1 MEKRPPIEEVEL
13 VDNGSYHVRKL
24 IAEGGPTPL
33 SRIRSYIQELQ
44 TARSEKTGR
53 PLQAISIRTVC
64 YEIRASVFFSL
75 AEEIDMDSHL
85 EFYLTRFFAR
95 ITPKVEN
102 PVAKRK
108 HLTLEEALMMC
119 SVARRRY
126 ALPSIVAII
135 SGARVGELAKIRRSD
150 ITFDN
155 DMAFISIFGKR
166 SRIREIYLPTALV
179 MNVMAEFDSKEYLFE
194 KEGGGQ
200 FTRQGLSDLIQ
211 GAAKHAGL
219 RRGSPHDLKKV
230 FANYLVDLLPAKKQA
245 IMQYVGTTNTT
256 VFDRHYDMHRLL
268 PEDIRPICD
277 LVMKVRAA

>member
-13 VDNGSYHVRKL
+13 IDNGSYHVRKL
-24 IAEGGPTPL
+24 IAEGERTSL
-33 SRIRSYIQELQ
+33 SRIRSYLQELH

-64 YEIRASVFFSL
+64 YEIRGSVFASL

-108 HLTLEEALMMC
+108 HLTLEESLMMC
-119 SVARRRY
+119 SVKRKRY
-126 ALPSIVAII
+126 ALPSIVALV

-166 SRIREIYLPTALV
+166 SRIREIYLPTTLV
-179 MNVMAEFDSKEYLFE
+179 LSVMTEFVSKDFLFE

-200 FTRQGLSDLIQ
+200 FTRQGLSDLIR
-211 GAAKHAGL
+211 GSAKHAGL

-230 FANYLVDLLPAKKQA
+230 FANYLVDILPSKKQA

-256 VFDRHYDMHRLL
+256 VFDRHYDMHHLL
-268 PEDIRPICD
+268 PDDIRPICD
-277 LVMKVRAA
+277 LVMNVRAA